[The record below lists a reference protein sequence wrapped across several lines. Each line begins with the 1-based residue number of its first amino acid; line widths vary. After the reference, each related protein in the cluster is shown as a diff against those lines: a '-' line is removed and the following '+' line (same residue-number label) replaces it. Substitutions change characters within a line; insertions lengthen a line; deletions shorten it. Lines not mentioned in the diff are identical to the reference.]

1 MSVHE
6 KKSKDRS
13 AAARAAI
20 SLKKR
25 DTRKRE
31 TRREY
36 LTRPAPASIQKQIE
50 EELFGDNILDHLR
63 KKKKEEKVEA
73 NFWIYNPLWRYIEDH
88 LEHAKEC
95 VLIEREGRIQGCSA
109 HSGVYLKDVYE
120 MIGDPPTLCFRC
132 DVYYENESDPEWSRE
147 SMAHIYVPS
156 ELAVEWN
163 EAKWNEFLS
172 EEKRKRDESQAKED
186 TKKLRELVKKYPTL
200 ALLLTTK
207 EKKKS

>member
-73 NFWIYNPLWRYIEDH
+73 NFWSYNPLWRYIEDH
-88 LEHAKEC
+88 LEHAEEC
-95 VLIEREGRIQGCSA
+95 VLIDRTGRVQGCGA

-120 MIGDPPTLCFRC
+120 MIGGDPVLCFRC
-132 DVYYENESDPEWSRE
+132 EVYYEGDDPEWADQVG
-147 SMAHIYVPS
+147 AHIYVPS

-172 EEKRKRDESQAKED
+172 EEKRKRDERQKKED

-207 EKKKS
+207 EKEKS